1 MHATVAVF
9 DDVLSAEGGKSFEG
23 AVKGNLFD
31 VSHDLIA
38 PKVDWNTQFTR

>member
-1 MHATVAVF
+1 VHIAVAVF
-9 DDVLSAEGGKSFEG
+9 DDVLSAEGGKGFEG

-31 VSHDLIA
+31 VSHDLLA